1 MGDRHGEED
10 IDFQSDNRAA
20 VSARLQSL
28 FLAPPSQP
36 SKQGSDCLSADMR
49 PPRTR
54 PPSPIFASARSPSS
68 AACCTHSPTSLSLGM
83 PQEQQPCPSPSQ
95 MQTRNGDK
103 PHPVL
108 RWLTGRSTSKSQPA
122 SSPAHSR
129 PASPSTS
136 QYSPSTSTPST
147 PSSAASALAD
157 ALHDDPLLT
166 HAHPTADGSLVL
178 PARPAAARLP
188 AHFRPSHPP
197 RYLSDLTR
205 STLPTAGLSPPAS
218 ASASLFAAA
227 YTDPFADPFPLQ
239 HAQDPDLDVLYSPTP
254 DPIAIPHAPA
264 PAHLPRASPP
274 SARSSLET
282 LRSIHERSRTLHTS
296 APAQAPKFPSFPD
309 SLRSWFGTED
319 GASKDSVHALL
330 GDEDRA
336 ESAEA
341 ERAHIRKKYSA
352 PRNPVVFCHGLLGF
366 DTVTLGP
373 SIAPLQVTHW
383 RGIKDALEA
392 NGIEVLI
399 TRVPATSTPVDRAQV
414 LCTRIGEAYPGRAV
428 HLIGHSMGGLDCR
441 YLTTHLTQRPFRV
454 LSVTTISTPH
464 RGSSFA
470 DHFLSTVG
478 PARMPSV
485 LGLLDLLPNGGGDG
499 KAFEFLTVDNMRHF
513 NEQTPDVE
521 GVRYF
526 SWGAVY
532 EPGLIDTWKWPHSVI
547 MEKEGPNDGLVSL
560 KSAKWGTYLG
570 TLEGVNH
577 LDLIGWVNT
586 ARYKWAEIMG
596 RAVPFKPAT
605 FYLGIA
611 DHLARVVEGQSQG
624 QGREGVGAPG
634 APGEREEIREEGER
648 AEMADSL
655 GKGAPFVRD
664 GNGENSHTQAGWS
677 NSQGTRR
684 PP

>member
-428 HLIGHSMGGLDCR
+428 HLIGRAQGTAWAGSTAATSRRTSRSGRSACSPSRQYRRRTAARRSRTTSSRRSAPRACR
-441 YLTTHLTQRPFRV
+441 P
-454 LSVTTISTPH
+454 SSACSTSS
-464 RGSSFA
+464 RTAAATARRSSFSPWTTCA
-470 DHFLSTVG
+470 TST
-478 PARMPSV
+478 S
-485 LGLLDLLPNGGGDG
+485 
-499 KAFEFLTVDNMRHF
+499 
-513 NEQTPDVE
+513 
-521 GVRYF
+521 
-526 SWGAVY
+526 
-532 EPGLIDTWKWPHSVI
+532 
-547 MEKEGPNDGLVSL
+547 
-560 KSAKWGTYLG
+560 
-570 TLEGVNH
+570 
-577 LDLIGWVNT
+577 
-586 ARYKWAEIMG
+586 
-596 RAVPFKPAT
+596 
-605 FYLGIA
+605 
-611 DHLARVVEGQSQG
+611 
-624 QGREGVGAPG
+624 
-634 APGEREEIREEGER
+634 
-648 AEMADSL
+648 
-655 GKGAPFVRD
+655 
-664 GNGENSHTQAGWS
+664 
-677 NSQGTRR
+677 RR
-684 PP
+684 PTLRACGTSAGARCTSRG